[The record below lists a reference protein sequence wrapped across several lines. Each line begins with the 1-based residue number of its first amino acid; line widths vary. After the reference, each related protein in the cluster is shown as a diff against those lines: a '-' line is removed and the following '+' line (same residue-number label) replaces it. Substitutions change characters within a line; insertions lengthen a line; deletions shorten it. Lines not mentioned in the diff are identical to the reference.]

1 VTDIQTEPEFDY
13 ERARRQVERA
23 VGAAN
28 VAVGLLLVIGA
39 LGLAVH
45 WRLRFGGYGGLRAF
59 YLHASW
65 AFGALELLAAA
76 GMLRRW
82 PARWILELLPLAVP
96 VVAYQYFIMHF
107 IFHRF

>member
-1 VTDIQTEPEFDY
+1 VTDLHSQTDVDY
-13 ERARRQVERA
+13 DRARRQVERA

-28 VAVGLLLVIGA
+28 VAVGLLLIVGA
-39 LGLAVH
+39 LGLAIH

-65 AFGALELLAAA
+65 AFGAIELLAGT
-76 GMLRRW
+76 GMVRRW
-82 PARWILELLPLAVP
+82 AARWILELLPLAVP

-107 IFHRF
+107 VFHRF

>member
-1 VTDIQTEPEFDY
+1 MTDIHTETDFDY
-13 ERARRQVERA
+13 DRARRQVERA

-28 VAVGLLLVIGA
+28 VAVGLLLVVGA
-39 LGLAVH
+39 VGLAVH
-45 WRLRFGGYGGLRAF
+45 WRLRFGGYRGLRTF

-65 AFGALELLAAA
+65 AFGALELLAGA

-82 PARWILELLPLAVP
+82 AVRWILELLPLAVP
-96 VVAYQYFIMHF
+96 VVAYQYFIVHF

>member
-1 VTDIQTEPEFDY
+1 MTDIHSQTDFDY
-13 ERARRQVERA
+13 DRARRQVERA
-23 VGAAN
+23 VGTAN
-28 VAVGLLLVIGA
+28 VAVGLLLAAGA
-39 LGLAVH
+39 LGFAVH

-65 AFGALELLAAA
+65 AFGALELLAGA
-76 GMLRRW
+76 GMFRRW